1 MTLEEL
7 QQCSVCGPALKLL
20 HNVHQSYVMG
30 QLEECF
36 GWEKCT
42 SSKGPEEPNERV

>member
-7 QQCSVCGPALKLL
+7 QQCSVCGPALKIL
-20 HNVHQSYVMG
+20 HNVHQSCAMG

-36 GWEKCT
+36 GLGKMHIFQ
-42 SSKGPEEPNERV
+42 GPRKAK